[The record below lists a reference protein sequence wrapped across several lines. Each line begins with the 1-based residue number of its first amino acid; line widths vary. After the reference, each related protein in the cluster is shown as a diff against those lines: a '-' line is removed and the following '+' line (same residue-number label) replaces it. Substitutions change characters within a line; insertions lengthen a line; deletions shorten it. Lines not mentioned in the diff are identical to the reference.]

1 MIRPARRNSPGR
13 KGVSHSA
20 RQVARETLDGA
31 QVQLSKGFQG
41 PTNSLA
47 KRIRDRPVHG
57 VLVAL
62 GVGLL
67 LGRFKVRPVETVLL
81 TSAAGFL
88 VGMTLANGR
97 RYAEH

>member
-1 MIRPARRNSPGR
+1 
-13 KGVSHSA
+13 
-20 RQVARETLDGA
+20 
-31 QVQLSKGFQG
+31 
-41 PTNSLA
+41 
-47 KRIRDRPVHG
+47 VHG